1 MNRTQL
7 VSIVLFNAVVHMAF
21 AQGSA
26 VQAPEP
32 SKDLIVKIFNTD
44 FYDRNLRCYTRQ
56 FLERRGDDL
65 VFLLQNDGSQ
75 EKGELVLTSHLS
87 TKVRPYPPATYIPH
101 SYFLQFPLEKGKS
114 WKGTYD
120 QTSGGRTR
128 NRTRSAEVTDYVD
141 LTLKA
146 GTYKAFRIQA
156 YNQWSEARSPAIE
169 DYYYCPELSVI
180 CRYESRE
187 FDSKS
192 EVVEVRKASRQ

>member
-1 MNRTQL
+1 MNRAL
-7 VSIVLFNAVVHMAF
+7 VSIVLFNAVVQTALS
-21 AQGSA
+21 QGVA
-26 VQAPEP
+26 IQAPEP
-32 SKDLIVKIFNTD
+32 SKDLIIKICRTD
-44 FYDRNLRCYTRQ
+44 FYDRNMRCYTRQ

-65 VFLLQNDGSQ
+65 VFLLQNEGSQ
-75 EKGELVLTSHLS
+75 EKGELILTNHLS

-114 WKGTYD
+114 GKGTYD

-128 NRTRSAEVTDYVD
+128 NRTRSAEVTAYVD

-146 GTYKAFRIQA
+146 GTYKAFRINA

-169 DYYYCPELSVI
+169 EYYYCPELSMI

-187 FDSKS
+187 FDIKS
-192 EVVEVRKASRQ
+192 EVVEVRKASQQ